1 MLENLFGLVKK
12 SRLDA
17 ALDTLAEAKKAAS
30 QEVARVESLVRGNHC
45 LSSELADQ
53 KKLVVSLRQS
63 LMAGDQEYQRVCA
76 KLVEL
81 SDTVRELTEK
91 LNHLQETTE
100 MVGPCA
106 EVTRKRFRGRPTSRM
121 TATDFVERFVSDMRI
136 RPEQLGHAASRL
148 ARARGIALS
157 RITAKGADG
166 VERAMNI
173 YPTHLLREASG
184 VQ

>member
-30 QEVARVESLVRGNHC
+30 QEVAHVESLVRGNHC

-63 LMAGDQEYQRVCA
+63 LMTGDQEYQRVCA

-91 LNHLQETTE
+91 LNYLQETTE
-100 MVGPCA
+100 MVGPCE

-121 TATDFVERFVSDMRI
+121 TATDFVERFAIGKSI
-136 RPEQLGHAASRL
+136 RPERLGLAASRL
-148 ARARGIALS
+148 ARERGIALS
-157 RITAKGADG
+157 RITSKGADG
-166 VERAMNI
+166 IERSMNI
-173 YPTHLLREASG
+173 YPTKLLREASG
-184 VQ
+184 LQ